1 MRFLKKQNDRL
12 CPKCGMGQKYY
23 DSVERIVRTS
33 YGRAN
38 KVQVQRYKCL
48 ECGYIHRELPKYLI
62 SYKHYTNEIR
72 NGVISGKITP
82 ETLGYEDYPCEM
94 TMKRWIYSA

>member
-1 MRFLKKQNDRL
+1 
-12 CPKCGMGQKYY
+12 MGQKYY

-33 YGRAN
+33 HGRAN

-48 ECGYIHRELPKYLI
+48 ECGYIHRELPKYLT

-72 NGVISGKITP
+72 NGVISGKITQ
-82 ETLGYEDYPCEM
+82 ETLGYEDYLCEM
-94 TMKRWIYSA
+94 TMKRWI